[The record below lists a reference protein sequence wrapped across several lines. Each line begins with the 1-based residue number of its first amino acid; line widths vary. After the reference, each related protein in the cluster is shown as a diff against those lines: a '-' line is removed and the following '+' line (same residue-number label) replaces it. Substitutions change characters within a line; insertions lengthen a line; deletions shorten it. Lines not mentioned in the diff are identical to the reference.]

1 MRISDWSSDVCSSDL
16 ESQGIAPGLMV
27 DGQITDMSPA
37 LQAYARLGF
46 VFHAYLPNPIV
57 PGSQSDSGEYA
68 TTSARPTAS
77 SAMKGR
83 KPRTTSDKRARVIP
97 WMVNNLSQTGGV
109 LTANSIQMTKER
121 KSVV

>member
-16 ESQGIAPGLMV
+16 
-27 DGQITDMSPA
+27 
-37 LQAYARLGF
+37 
-46 VFHAYLPNPIV
+46 HAYLPNPIV

-83 KPRTTSDKRARVIP
+83 TPRTTSDKRARVIP
-97 WMVNNLSQTGGV
+97 WMVNKLSPTGGV
-109 LTANSIQMTKER
+109 IKANSIKMTSTMTNQTTSNPHEVINGYTTDR
-121 KSVV
+121 